1 MVGGIGRDACRPQ
14 GLALA
19 TALLIGLTG
28 CGWLDPS
35 EPSPDPSPE
44 QSTDPAASA
53 SDPATPSGPTQL
65 TEPLELAI
73 VAETSSTPCTEDA
86 LPGPDGSECLSLGDG
101 MTITEVEELTM
112 ATPTTGLSTDS
123 DEDVL
128 QLTMT
133 SQDGEDFH
141 ELTSRAA
148 EQPHPRIAIV
158 VDGEVV
164 SAPMLDQAIPGGA
177 IEIAGWDG
185 AEEFLA
191 QATGTRSGG

>member
-123 DEDVL
+123 DEDEI
-128 QLTMT
+128 
-133 SQDGEDFH
+133 G
-141 ELTSRAA
+141 RASCR
-148 EQPHPRIAIV
+148 ER
-158 VDGEVV
+158 
-164 SAPMLDQAIPGGA
+164 
-177 IEIAGWDG
+177 
-185 AEEFLA
+185 A
-191 QATGTRSGG
+191 QRSGDAGVDDEKNA

>member
-19 TALLIGLTG
+19 AALLIGLTR

-44 QSTDPAASA
+44 PSTDAAASA
-53 SDPATPSGPTQL
+53 SDPATPSGPTEL

-73 VAETSSTPCTEDA
+73 VAETSSPPCTEDA

-112 ATPTTGLSTDS
+112 ARPTTGL
-123 DEDVL
+123 
-128 QLTMT
+128 
-133 SQDGEDFH
+133 
-141 ELTSRAA
+141 
-148 EQPHPRIAIV
+148 
-158 VDGEVV
+158 
-164 SAPMLDQAIPGGA
+164 
-177 IEIAGWDG
+177 
-185 AEEFLA
+185 
-191 QATGTRSGG
+191 